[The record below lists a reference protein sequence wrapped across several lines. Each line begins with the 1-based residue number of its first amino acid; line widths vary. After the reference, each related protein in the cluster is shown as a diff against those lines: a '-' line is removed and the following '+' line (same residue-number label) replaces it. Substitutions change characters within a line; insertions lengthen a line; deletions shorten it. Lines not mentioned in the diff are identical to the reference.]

1 MSAVLPAAAIRGSD
15 TDGPASWRRLF
26 WSVVIGSIS
35 NASLWITVALMPSL
49 QAEFDLTRTQAS
61 YPYIVTMVGFLVGNP
76 FLGRWSDRY
85 GITPVLVVAL
95 AISSAAYVAA
105 GMAQSFALFLVA
117 QLAVGIGTSVGFA
130 PLTANVSHWFVR
142 RRGLAVA
149 IVSSSAYLS
158 GVIWTTII
166 ARILQTG
173 DWRDVQFALAV
184 ALLGVLPLTLLLRR
198 RVPAE
203 VLNAAD
209 RAAAGR
215 VHNAGISPLAVRWI
229 LAVAGVSCCI
239 AMAMPQVHIVALCT
253 DMGFTLAQGNTLLSL
268 ILAAGIV
275 SRIVSGLLID
285 RIGAIRVLLIGS
297 VLQMLA
303 LCLYIPLNGLAS
315 LYIVSLIFGLAQ
327 GGILPSYPMIVRDY
341 LPARSAGATIGT
353 VSMATQF
360 GMAFGGWLS
369 GWIYDQTQSYL
380 LAFVNGIGWNAVNI
394 VLILFLL
401 WRVTPG
407 LRARAMP
414 QVTP

>member
-1 MSAVLPAAAIRGSD
+1 
-15 TDGPASWRRLF
+15 
-26 WSVVIGSIS
+26 
-35 NASLWITVALMPSL
+35 
-49 QAEFDLTRTQAS
+49 
-61 YPYIVTMVGFLVGNP
+61 
-76 FLGRWSDRY
+76 
-85 GITPVLVVAL
+85 
-95 AISSAAYVAA
+95 
-105 GMAQSFALFLVA
+105 
-117 QLAVGIGTSVGFA
+117 
-130 PLTANVSHWFVR
+130 
-142 RRGLAVA
+142 
-149 IVSSSAYLS
+149 
-158 GVIWTTII
+158 
-166 ARILQTG
+166 
-173 DWRDVQFALAV
+173 
-184 ALLGVLPLTLLLRR
+184 
-198 RVPAE
+198 
-203 VLNAAD
+203 
-209 RAAAGR
+209 
-215 VHNAGISPLAVRWI
+215 
-229 LAVAGVSCCI
+229 
-239 AMAMPQVHIVALCT
+239 MAMPQVHIVALCT